1 MEEMAFLISLN
12 YQVYQ
17 GLESV
22 TMTQRV
28 HNFLDLG
35 LSYIY
40 RIKVMSWIKGEYL
53 QWTKYVKTKNHG
65 CMYIKKLAKN
75 FPGLLISH

>member
-17 GLESV
+17 ASESV

-35 LSYIY
+35 LSYFY

-53 QWTKYVKTKNHG
+53 QWTKYVEAKNHG